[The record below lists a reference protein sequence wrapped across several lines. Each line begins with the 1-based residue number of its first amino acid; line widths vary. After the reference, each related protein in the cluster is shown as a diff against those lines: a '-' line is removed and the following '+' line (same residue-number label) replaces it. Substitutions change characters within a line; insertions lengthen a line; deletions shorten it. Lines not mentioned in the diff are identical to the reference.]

1 MNKKLSIIM
10 LLSCVGNIFSSE
22 TACNP
27 NQAKARKSLIS
38 AIEENNVCLVK
49 KLLSEG
55 VDNFD
60 EALQLAITK
69 GQESTEACDIEAET
83 NFGTILYLLQVAQK
97 EATVAGGEAAAK

>member
-38 AIEENNVCLVK
+38 AIEKN
-49 KLLSEG
+49 LL
-55 VDNFD
+55 
-60 EALQLAITK
+60 
-69 GQESTEACDIEAET
+69 
-83 NFGTILYLLQVAQK
+83 
-97 EATVAGGEAAAK
+97 